1 MLKGQLYPIT
11 GTLAQL
17 CSLAALFVIAR
28 NWEQP
33 RCPTPKE
40 WIKKMWF
47 IYTVE
52 SVFKNNEI
60 SGKWIVLVKV
70 LLL

>member
-1 MLKGQLYPIT
+1 
-11 GTLAQL
+11 
-17 CSLAALFVIAR
+17 
-28 NWEQP
+28 
-33 RCPTPKE
+33 
-40 WIKKMWF
+40 MWF

-70 LLL
+70 LLLWTDTMTKASLIKSNI